1 MDATFYISIFSTV
14 CFVSSEILPFLP
26 TKGNGLFHSVIEY
39 LSSKNTIVPTSFT
52 NLEEINKKLDKI
64 IVIIDKNE
72 I

>member
-1 MDATFYISIFSTV
+1 METTFYISIFTSL

-26 TKGNGLFHSVIEY
+26 TKGNGLVHSIVEY
-39 LSSKNTIVPTSFT
+39 LSSKNTIPTTS

-64 IVIIDKNE
+64 IVIIDQKE

>member
-1 MDATFYISIFSTV
+1 METTFYISIFTSI

-26 TKGNGLFHSVIEY
+26 TKGNGLIHSIVEY
-39 LSSKNTIVPTSFT
+39 LSSKNTIPTTS

-64 IVIIDKNE
+64 IVIIDQKE

>member
-26 TKGNGLFHSVIEY
+26 TKGNGLVHSVIEY